1 MTPTVPNYPQKN
13 NTPNLQ
19 KILIL
24 VGGAIIILLL
34 IVITYL
40 IATRPTTAVETEKDQ
55 TEKAEDSIKTDT
67 TKSEQN
73 DNVESISDSNDKE
86 VNTHQKEQRIAM
98 VINDADG
105 WTNIRSAMSS
115 NASIVDKVYE
125 GTVFYITYT
134 NNSKWCKFYWNETG
148 PSAGYIYKKY
158 IKPVGSTKTPPNQ
171 QKVNSSKGKY
181 HIIIGSYHN
190 YNDAYNICYNN
201 PNDLFDLEV
210 VYNSSVNAYR
220 ISAYSSYSKADVKN
234 MLETAKYYYPDAWI
248 SKE

>member
-105 WTNIRSAMSS
+105 WTNIRTAMS
-115 NASIVDKVYE
+115 
-125 GTVFYITYT
+125 
-134 NNSKWCKFYWNETG
+134 
-148 PSAGYIYKKY
+148 
-158 IKPVGSTKTPPNQ
+158 
-171 QKVNSSKGKY
+171 
-181 HIIIGSYHN
+181 
-190 YNDAYNICYNN
+190 
-201 PNDLFDLEV
+201 
-210 VYNSSVNAYR
+210 
-220 ISAYSSYSKADVKN
+220 
-234 MLETAKYYYPDAWI
+234 
-248 SKE
+248 

>member
-86 VNTHQKEQRIAM
+86 ENTPQKEQRIAM

-105 WTNIRSAMSS
+105 WTNIRTAMSS
-115 NASIVDKVYE
+115 SATIVDKVYD

-158 IKPVGSTKTPPNQ
+158 LRTISCISSASNGSFNVSYVVIKCFPGINPC
-171 QKVNSSKGKY
+171 KV
-181 HIIIGSYHN
+181 
-190 YNDAYNICYNN
+190 
-201 PNDLFDLEV
+201 
-210 VYNSSVNAYR
+210 
-220 ISAYSSYSKADVKN
+220 
-234 MLETAKYYYPDAWI
+234 
-248 SKE
+248 